1 MKKLVLTMIAAFALV
16 SCGHD
21 NFETGN
27 YQQVKEET
35 FVADFNKTFGVTPEV
50 YANHQWGMELIP
62 INTATRSVDVNSN
75 EWEAKGYTIPADIT
89 AREIEVVST
98 WFKTHQNPTSETVD
112 LTDYFVQNV
121 YHSGDVYHAKDH
133 NNANHDITGSN
144 HMDYISVQKANGQ
157 WEHINNFNANSGQ
170 IQHLLNSGTRAFSF
184 HDSYANWT
192 STKYVLRYINVDGV
206 WGCYVG
212 FDYESRGSQN
222 GEHFGDGFYSDRII
236 KIVPGKGNITPPT
249 PVDRARIMCEDLG
262 TANSDFDY
270 NDVVFDI
277 KFTKVGNT
285 YTANIILQAAGG
297 TLPLTIGG
305 QEVHNLFA
313 ESNPSYN
320 ISTTTMI
327 NTNATFG
334 DHIDGLAPV
343 EFNVELPSGNY
354 TNAWDAINA
363 LPIIVLNANSVP
375 VYLTTNPGTPAE
387 MFAVPTSTEWS
398 DERVSIQNRYPAF
411 ATWISDPSVKWWE

>member
-1 MKKLVLTMIAAFALV
+1 
-16 SCGHD
+16 
-21 NFETGN
+21 
-27 YQQVKEET
+27 
-35 FVADFNKTFGVTPEV
+35 
-50 YANHQWGMELIP
+50 
-62 INTATRSVDVNSN
+62 
-75 EWEAKGYTIPADIT
+75 
-89 AREIEVVST
+89 
-98 WFKTHQNPTSETVD
+98 
-112 LTDYFVQNV
+112 
-121 YHSGDVYHAKDH
+121 
-133 NNANHDITGSN
+133 
-144 HMDYISVQKANGQ
+144 
-157 WEHINNFNANSGQ
+157 
-170 IQHLLNSGTRAFSF
+170 
-184 HDSYANWT
+184 
-192 STKYVLRYINVDGV
+192 
-206 WGCYVG
+206 
-212 FDYESRGSQN
+212 
-222 GEHFGDGFYSDRII
+222 
-236 KIVPGKGNITPPT
+236 
-249 PVDRARIMCEDLG
+249 MCEDLG

-363 LPIIVLNANSVP
+363 LPIIVLNANNVP

-387 MFAVPTSTEWS
+387 MFAVPTSTDWS